1 MWLGRKLSLHVKRH
15 NSSADFFVSLLN
27 IMEPVVNVLNAAI
40 CMGHFTGKDQEPQ
53 EALKSVLLEKE
64 NGML

>member
-1 MWLGRKLSLHVKRH
+1 MLT
-15 NSSADFFVSLLN
+15 FFVSLLN
-27 IMEPVVNVLNAAI
+27 IMEPVVNALYAAN
-40 CMGHFTGKDQEPQ
+40 CMGHFTGKDQNPQ